1 MRTLV
6 LGAASSGMAAAR
18 LAKRLGHTVT
28 VFDERPEVAGA
39 VLGQGHAAVTGRWDP
54 TMLDGVDLVVTSP
67 GFPERSRPIT
77 ETLEFGLPLISE
89 LEFGWRELG
98 VPTVAI
104 TGTNGKTTVTGLVS
118 EMLEASGLAAPPLG
132 NIGDPV
138 SDAVGTGIDRAV
150 LEASSFQLRFI
161 ERFHAQ
167 VAVVTNVAPDHL
179 DWHGSFESYL
189 AAKLRIVERQGGDD
203 LLVYDSD
210 DAGAARIA
218 ARAPGRVVAVSGIS
232 RTEDGY
238 GPGAGELFFGPRSV
252 ALSELGVDAPA
263 FLLDLVA
270 AGAAAL
276 DAGADPD
283 AVAAVA
289 ARFRPGAHRRQVVA
303 SFGGMTFVDDSKAS
317 NPHAALA
324 SIRSYSSVVLIAGG
338 RAKGLDV
345 RPLAGEPNVRA
356 VVAIGE
362 SAPALLEAAGDRGIP
377 AGGMA
382 EAVSLAVGVAHPGD
396 VVLLAPGCASW
407 DMFESYAARG
417 SAFSE
422 AVRAIMDQETA
433 RA

>member
-6 LGAASSGMAAAR
+6 LGAATSGMAAAR

-39 VLGQGHAAVTGRWDP
+39 ILGQGHAAVTGRWDP

-77 ETLEFGLPLISE
+77 ETLESGLPLISE

-98 VPTVAI
+98 IPTVAI

-238 GPGAGELFFGPRSV
+238 GPEAGGLFFGPRSV
-252 ALSELGVDAPA
+252 ALSELGVDSPA

-270 AGAAAL
+270 AGAAAM

-283 AVAAVA
+283 AVVAVA
-289 ARFRPGAHRRQVVA
+289 TRFHPGAHRRQLVA

-377 AGGMA
+377 ARGMA